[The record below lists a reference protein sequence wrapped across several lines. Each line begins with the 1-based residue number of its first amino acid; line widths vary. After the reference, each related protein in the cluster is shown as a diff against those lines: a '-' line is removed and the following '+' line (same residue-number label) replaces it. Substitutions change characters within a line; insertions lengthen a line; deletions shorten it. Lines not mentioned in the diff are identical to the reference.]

1 MSHRWIHSLVLVL
14 DNPIYKHSPHTAIR
28 LHIGTDRRGSCAML
42 QRDARDLRT
51 DREVRETL
59 SETYT
64 TFSTM
69 GANCPIGGVPKSLA
83 FRSPNH
89 LHCPYAPLFD
99 EPSPPF

>member
-1 MSHRWIHSLVLVL
+1 MTVYESPL
-14 DNPIYKHSPHTAIR
+14 DSFFGLWESILFYKLTTHCDSIALR
-28 LHIGTDRRGSCAML
+28 TDRRGSCAML

-83 FRSPNH
+83 FS
-89 LHCPYAPLFD
+89 F
-99 EPSPPF
+99 S